1 MSLRRYVRSVVTVE
15 PEETVA
21 VAAEKLCQGHVGCVI
36 VVRNGKPIG
45 MLTDRDLVVRVL
57 APGLSSAK
65 TLVSDVVTYAPFVV
79 SASDGI
85 ETALRTMREHGVRR
99 VPIVDDDGDLI
110 GIVTADD
117 LTVMLG
123 NRMYQLAQS
132 IEGNADSAE
141 TR

>member
-1 MSLRRYVRSVVTVE
+1 M
-15 PEETVA
+15 A

-36 VVRNGKPIG
+36 VVRSGKPIG